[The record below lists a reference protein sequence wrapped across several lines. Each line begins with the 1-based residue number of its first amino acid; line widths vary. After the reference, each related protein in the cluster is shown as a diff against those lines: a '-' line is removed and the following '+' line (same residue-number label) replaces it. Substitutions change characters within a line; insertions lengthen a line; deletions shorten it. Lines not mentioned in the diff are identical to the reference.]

1 MNSAVVLRRG
11 RLLSFSWKSP
21 SFSHITFFRLIQSD
35 TQNQK
40 SAGAAASRAQQEIQM
55 EKAADNEWMKT
66 KECHL
71 LLEQFFNPP
80 STHLPFDSFETYLIE
95 RGFKDA
101 LEHKTA
107 LRVLSM
113 VLTNPL
119 TISYALRKL
128 LASSTGGHLSLP
140 SPAISSPKILCV
152 GARSESNLPLVW
164 WREALITSPAIT
176 SLSIEMCGPEILHQR
191 HGEQVLLQLTS
202 SSSSSPSAAAAPPSQ
217 SFHLH
222 SPPINK
228 CHLHKHQSA
237 HQKLL
242 SNDIFLLF
250 NPGYGAN
257 GLMKMQ
263 WQDTL
268 KLLLS
273 TKKTIICTAHSEG
286 DLARDLKFLDE
297 ITSAEDEEGLQL
309 GEPIEMLLHPQRNPF
324 RSLSLTFDPRED
336 KNCQVVRTNDQIYA
350 FRMK

>member
-1 MNSAVVLRRG
+1 MRNNFIARRF
-11 RLLSFSWKSP
+11 LFSFSWKSFP
-21 SFSHITFFRLIQSD
+21 VRSSRFIHFDS
-35 TQNQK
+35 QNTNNNK
-40 SAGAAASRAQQEIQM
+40 NKKETPPAATTTAQQEIQLQ
-55 EKAADNEWMKT
+55 KSADNEWMKT

-80 STHLPFDSFETYLIE
+80 SSHLPSDSFETYLTE
-95 RGFKDA
+95 RGFKDV

-119 TISYALRKL
+119 TISYALRQL
-128 LASSTGGHLSLP
+128 LSSSGSQPLLP
-140 SPAISSPKILCV
+140 LPAITSPKVLCV

-164 WREALITSPAIT
+164 WRESLITSPMIT

-191 HGEQVLLQLTS
+191 HDEKVSLQL
-202 SSSSSPSAAAAPPSQ
+202 PSASGPVTGPGHQ

-222 SPPINK
+222 SPPMNK

-257 GLMKMQ
+257 PLMKIQ
-263 WQDTL
+263 WKDTL

-286 DLARDLKFLDE
+286 DLLRDLKYLDE
-297 ITSAEDEEGLQL
+297 ITSEEDEEGLQL
-309 GEPIEMLLHPQRNPF
+309 GEPIEMLLTPQRNPF
-324 RSLSLTFDPRED
+324 RSLSLTFDQRED
-336 KNCQVVRTNDQIYA
+336 ENCQIVRTNDQIYA